1 MDRREKELPEQDCLF
16 LDGLKKRWEV
26 INDGSTWVLVY
37 DFALPDGY
45 TESTV
50 TLAIRIESGYP
61 LAHLDMMYVHPTLQR
76 KDGKKIN
83 AVDCMQPLD
92 QKQFQRWSRHR
103 TANNPWVS
111 GQDSLETHFYLV
123 EEFFRVELSK

>member
-16 LDGLKKRWEV
+16 LDGLGKRWEV
-26 INDGSTWVLVY
+26 INDGSTWVLIH
-37 DFALPDGY
+37 DFTLPDGY

-61 LAHLDMMYVHPTLQR
+61 MTALDMMYVHPVLQR
-76 KDGKKIN
+76 KDGKRIN

-103 TANNPWVS
+103 TGSNPWMP

-123 EEFFRVELSK
+123 EEFFSLELLK

>member
-16 LDGLKKRWEV
+16 LDRLGKRWEV
-26 INDGSTWVLVY
+26 INDGSTWVLIH
-37 DFALPDGY
+37 DFTLPDGY

-61 LAHLDMMYVHPTLQR
+61 LTALDMMYVHPVLQR

-103 TANNPWVS
+103 TGGNPWIS

-123 EEFFRVELSK
+123 EDFFSSELLK